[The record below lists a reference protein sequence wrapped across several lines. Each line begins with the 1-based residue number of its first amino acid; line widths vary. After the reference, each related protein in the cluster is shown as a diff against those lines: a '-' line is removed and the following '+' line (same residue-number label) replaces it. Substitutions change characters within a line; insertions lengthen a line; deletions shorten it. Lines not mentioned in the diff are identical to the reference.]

1 MVAKSYPGGP
11 TYTIIFFVIF
21 TQKWQFRLENENFEI
36 SQNSVYLIL
45 TPNIYLVDS
54 TFFQKTL
61 EVTLPVVVD
70 KTSDSLYIPPML
82 LPEIKKDIPKG
93 QN

>member
-1 MVAKSYPGGP
+1 MKENRKFLRRENVFLKALVAGASK
-11 TYTIIFFVIF
+11 
-21 TQKWQFRLENENFEI
+21 FRTF
-36 SQNSVYLIL
+36 
-45 TPNIYLVDS
+45 
-54 TFFQKTL
+54 FFQKTL